1 MSEAKIEAY
10 IFYSNGEICRETSSA
25 GMIYGVHYGQIES
38 ILDEVLDNFGDW
50 FSNYIGDNYD
60 EFLSGDGLID
70 FEIKNIS
77 WDEGQQSFPE
87 EGLWDYLPHW
97 DLEIVLKSNEKFPDN
112 AEMIEGDKFTYEFGE
127 DSPF

>member
-1 MSEAKIEAY
+1 MSEARIEAY
-10 IFYSNGEICRETSSA
+10 IYYSDGEICRETSSA

-38 ILDEVLDNFGDW
+38 IMDEVIDNFGDW
-50 FSNYIGDNYD
+50 FSNYIGENYD
-60 EFLSGDGLID
+60 EFLSGDGVID

-97 DLEIVLKSNEKFPDN
+97 DLEIVLKSNEKYPDQSEISDE
-112 AEMIEGDKFTYEFGE
+112 EMSISIPDS
-127 DSPF
+127 DSPY